1 MTYDLP
7 LAVEIDGQ
15 EHKIRNECD
24 YRVVMDVIA
33 ALNDEDIDESY
44 RVYVAMKIFFA
55 DFDKIQ
61 NYAEAVKQMYAVISG
76 GEGDNEPNVKHP
88 DIVDWEKDFK
98 LIAAAVAPILGYDIR
113 TPGKYTH
120 WWTLTAAFME
130 IHEGT
135 YSTVL
140 SIRQKRAKGKQL
152 EKWER
157 EFVREHPN
165 LTALP
170 QRLTAEEKEFL
181 FGDD

>member
-7 LAVEIDGQ
+7 TAVTIDD
-15 EHKIRNECD
+15 EEYKIRNECD
-24 YRVVMDVIA
+24 YRVILDVMS
-33 ALNDEDIDESY
+33 ALNDEDMDAEY
-44 RVYVAMKIFFA
+44 RAFVAMKIFYA
-55 DFDKIQ
+55 DFDTIQ
-61 NYAEAVKQMYAVISG
+61 NHTEAVRQMYAVISG
-76 GEGDNEPNVKHP
+76 GEGENEPENNEPN
-88 DIVDWEKDFK
+88 IVDWEKDFR

-135 YSTVL
+135 YSLVL
-140 SIRQKRAKGKQL
+140 SIRQKRAKGKKL
-152 EKWER
+152 EKWEQ
-157 EFVREHPN
+157 EFSREHPK

-170 QRLTAEEKEFL
+170 RRFTAEEKEFL